1 MMLMWGVGSMGSSM
15 SRSGMEVVEW
25 KEWNGSGGIRRVRI
39 RISEG
44 KESVLAD
51 LLHHATIPLH
61 TLLGCAENK
70 CSSKDGVTSPRER
83 DKGRGFYRAGGSA
96 TRSRPQLNPPPR
108 SDRGGTFFFVCFI
121 FLTLLVLRD
130 SIDE

>member
-1 MMLMWGVGSMGSSM
+1 
-15 SRSGMEVVEW
+15 MEVVEW